1 MLRTL
6 RGRIGAAL
14 IVFALA
20 TLIAVGGALWVV
32 LRELHREAGL
42 GSLAQL
48 SAPYVTLVR
57 QRLVP
62 GDRGFGFGPSA
73 RRPGPAQRLIDT
85 NLLLRQVQDQIDDA
99 GISVIL
105 ARDDGAIAVI
115 SDAGDVSV
123 HEPGFSPIL
132 SLPPAGVRT
141 GAARIEGV
149 GDALYAATPIG
160 GGRLDAD
167 ISALVLARPDD
178 SAQLAT
184 EDLVRAL
191 TVAAIILVLIGVP
204 LAGGLSRS
212 VSRPLRRLAEA
223 SSDVARGAMPAP
235 LPTDGPSEVA
245 DASAAFNVMAA
256 EVTAS
261 RESQRQLLA
270 DVRHDLRTPL
280 TVIGG
285 FAEALRDG
293 TATGPSAERAAD
305 AIADE
310 AARLGRMLDDL
321 DHLTEPEAVE
331 PSLRIEALDGLAL
344 AKEAVARFAAQAES
358 QGQQLTLAP
367 EARAATVLADP
378 DAVARILGN
387 VVANALAHAPKPG
400 GLVRIEVAPVGRD
413 DPPVGGRSG
422 WQGRDGVVLAV
433 RDDGPGIPPDALQRV
448 FDRFYRAD
456 PARSGNGS
464 GLGLAIVRDLAD
476 ALGGRAFAENPL
488 GGGARVGVVLPRPP
502 AETPASAGDPSR

>member
-14 IVFALA
+14 VVFALV
-20 TLIAVGGALWVV
+20 TLVAVGGAMWVV

-62 GDRGFGFGPSA
+62 GDRGFGFGPGDG
-73 RRPGPAQRLIDT
+73 RPGPAQRLIDT
-85 NLLLRQVQDQIDDA
+85 RQLLRQVQDQIDEA

-105 ARDDGAIAVI
+105 AREDGAIAVI
-115 SDAGDVSV
+115 SSDGGVTV
-123 HEPGFSPIL
+123 HEPGFSPAL
-132 SLPPAGVRT
+132 ALPPAGVRT

-149 GDALYAATPIG
+149 GEALYAASPIG
-160 GGRLDAD
+160 GGRLDPD

-184 EDLVRAL
+184 EDLLRAL
-191 TVAAIILVLIGVP
+191 TVTAILLLLIGVP

-212 VSRPLRRLAEA
+212 VSRPLHRLAEA
-223 SSDVARGAMPAP
+223 SGEVARGVTPAP

-245 DASAAFNVMAA
+245 DASAAFNAMAA
-256 EVTAS
+256 EVVTS
-261 RESQRQLLA
+261 REAQRQLLA

-293 TATGPSAERAAD
+293 TATGPAAERAAD

-321 DHLTEPEAVE
+321 DHLTEPEADLPTMRLE
-331 PSLRIEALDGLAL
+331 SLDGTAL
-344 AKEAVARFAAQAES
+344 AEEAVARFAAQAES
-358 QGQQLTLAP
+358 QGQAISLA
-367 EARAATVLADP
+367 ADAQRATVLADP

-387 VVANALAHAPKPG
+387 VVANALAHAPRPG
-400 GLVRIEVAPVGRD
+400 GNVRIEVARI
-413 DPPVGGRSG
+413 DPGQPPIGGPGG
-422 WQGRDGVVLAV
+422 WQGRDGVILAV
-433 RDDGPGIPPDALQRV
+433 RDDGPGIPPEALPRV

-464 GLGLAIVRDLAD
+464 GLGLAIVRDLAH
-476 ALGGRAFAENPL
+476 AMGGRAFAENPP
-488 GGGARVGVVLPRPP
+488 GGGARVGVVLPRSPG
-502 AETPASAGDPSR
+502 AAT